1 MDELQIRKEF
11 DKGYNCAQVILSY
24 YVKDLGLDE
33 KTALKIASGLG
44 AGMFEGD
51 SCGTVVGAI
60 MVIGLK
66 YGFSK
71 DEKNVLVDKII
82 KFRKKFNEK
91 FGSCMCKELLGYDIS
106 IPEEMDKL
114 QKSNKIVE
122 LCPSLVKE
130 SINIL
135 KDIL

>member
-11 DKGYNCAQVILSY
+11 GKGYNCAQVILSY

-33 KTALKIASGLG
+33 KIALKIASGLG

-51 SCGTVVGAI
+51 SCGAVLGAV

-66 YGFSK
+66 YGSDPK
-71 DEKNVLVDKII
+71 DVLIDKTIE
-82 KFRKKFNEK
+82 FRKKFNEK

-114 QKSNKIVE
+114 QKSNKTVD
-122 LCPSLVKE
+122 LCPILVKG
-130 SINIL
+130 SIDIL

>member
-1 MDELQIRKEF
+1 
-11 DKGYNCAQVILSY
+11 
-24 YVKDLGLDE
+24 
-33 KTALKIASGLG
+33 
-44 AGMFEGD
+44 MFEGD

-71 DEKNVLVDKII
+71 EEKNILVDKTI

-114 QKSNKIVE
+114 QKSNKIVD